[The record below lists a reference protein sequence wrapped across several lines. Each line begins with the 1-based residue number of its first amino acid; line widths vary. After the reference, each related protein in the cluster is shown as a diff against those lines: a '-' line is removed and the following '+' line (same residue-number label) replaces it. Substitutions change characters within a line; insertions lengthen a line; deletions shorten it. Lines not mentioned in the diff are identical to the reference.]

1 MEDLYNY
8 MIWGDYNK
16 RIEELANL
24 ALPEKWSFG
33 SNNDY
38 AILKNYMKY
47 TFFRLQ
53 HESKIIEIAD
63 YCLFNTGLFT
73 P

>member
-24 ALPEKWSFG
+24 ALPEKALQTIKFEG
-33 SNNDY
+33 SY
-38 AILKNYMKY
+38 SL
-47 TFFRLQ
+47 
-53 HESKIIEIAD
+53 
-63 YCLFNTGLFT
+63 
-73 P
+73 